1 LKDNSLLDKQ
11 KVKRVHF
18 VGIGGI
24 GLSAIARVLQGEGH
38 LISGSDAQRTPLTA
52 ELAALGMV
60 VHHGHRPQNVAGAD
74 LVVVSSA
81 VPKDNPEVVAATEA
95 SIPVVKR
102 AQVLG
107 EMMAGKFGIAVAGTH
122 GKTTTSA
129 FISFVLS
136 ETSLDPTFIVG
147 GILQDMGTNA
157 RLGKGPHFVIEAD
170 EYDYTFLGLR
180 PKLAVVTVIEMDHPD
195 CFTSIEDIT
204 LAFERFVRLLPDH
217 GTVIGCADQ
226 PRVVQVLQRVRKDRD
241 IEVVNYGLG
250 DGALRSPSLGGPTW
264 QARRIRANDW
274 GGSDFLALRQG
285 RPVGECRL
293 RLPGLHNVS
302 NTLATLAVTHR
313 LGLDM
318 EQVLKVLPRFRGVR
332 RRFELKGEVEGIVVV
347 DDYAHHPTEIQA
359 TLAAARRRY
368 GRRPLWVFF
377 QPHTYSRTK
386 VLLDEF
392 AASFEDADH
401 VLISEIYAAREK
413 DDLGITAKDLVRKMS
428 HPDVRHV
435 ATLQEA
441 SAYLQAALQPGDVLL
456 TLGAGDGHLVGEN
469 VLCVLAGPSC
479 EAISQEPNEGVLTE
493 ASPKY
498 GC

>member
-1 LKDNSLLDKQ
+1 MKGNSLLDKE

-24 GLSAIARVLQGEGH
+24 GLSAIARVLQGEGY
-38 LISGSDAQRTPLTA
+38 LVSGSDAQRTVLTA

-60 VHHGHRPQNVAGAD
+60 VDYGHRPQNVAGAD
-74 LVVVSSA
+74 LVVLSSA

-95 SIPVVKR
+95 GMPVVKR
-102 AQVLG
+102 AQLLG

-195 CFTSIEDIT
+195 CFTGIESMT
-204 LAFERFVRLLPDH
+204 LAFERFVRLLPDN
-217 GTVIGCADQ
+217 GTVVGCADQ
-226 PRVVQVLQRVRKDRD
+226 PRVVQLLQRVRKDRA
-241 IEVVNYGLG
+241 IEVVTYSLG
-250 DGALRSPSLGGPTW
+250 DEALRPPSLGGGSW
-264 QARRIRANDW
+264 QARGIRANDW

-285 RPVGECRL
+285 RPVGECRV

-302 NTLATLAVTHR
+302 NTLAVLAVTHR

-318 EQVLKVLPRFRGVR
+318 EQVLEVLPRFRGVH
-332 RRFELKGEVEGIVVV
+332 RRFELKGQVEGIVVI

-413 DDLGITAKDLVRKMS
+413 DDLGITAHDLVRKMS
-428 HPDVRHV
+428 HPDVRYV

-441 SAYLQAALQPGDVLL
+441 SAYLQTALQPGDVLL
-456 TLGAGDGHLVGEN
+456 TLGAGDGYLVGEK
-469 VLCVLAGPSC
+469 VLCVLAGRSC
-479 EAISQEPNEGVLTE
+479 KAISQEPNKVVVTE
-493 ASPKY
+493 AAPKH
-498 GC
+498 GS